1 MKEKAKKG
9 GYQSA
14 PPLGYRR
21 EKGDTVPVI
30 YEPEAKI
37 YRLIKKYFIQDEY
50 NPTTIARTLNDQ
62 GYRTRQGNRFEAR
75 VVIYILRNPFYI
87 GKIRWNRSSHGGYY
101 ENSPDEVIVSDGQH
115 EPLCTNEEWDIISK
129 RIKKYTPGSTGR
141 RRSKTLLPHYLSGGL
156 FRCPICG
163 ASMCYQR
170 GVSKKLPRAYP
181 YFCCWKYAKGIHSEN
196 VNVGS
201 PKTEEALLNSLQ
213 EFVDHGHS
221 NITYTVE
228 KVEEPSGNDAAQYEQ
243 LLDKLAIRKQRAK
256 EAYLDGIDTKE
267 EYREN
272 RELIDAEVKSIKE
285 KLATLET
292 AAVITTTEEF
302 HVDIREIILKLKDD
316 TLSTLEKHTAL
327 ASILDYMEYD
337 KERDEYSF
345 YYKFEME

>member
-1 MKEKAKKG
+1 MSNLWSVHVLPKRCQQEITPCLSLLLLLEICQRHPFRKRKCKRTKNRGCFAKFP
-9 GYQSA
+9 A
-14 PPLGYRR
+14 
-21 EKGDTVPVI
+21 
-30 YEPEAKI
+30 
-37 YRLIKKYFIQDEY
+37 
-50 NPTTIARTLNDQ
+50 
-62 GYRTRQGNRFEAR
+62 
-75 VVIYILRNPFYI
+75 
-87 GKIRWNRSSHGGYY
+87 
-101 ENSPDEVIVSDGQH
+101 
-115 EPLCTNEEWDIISK
+115 
-129 RIKKYTPGSTGR
+129 
-141 RRSKTLLPHYLSGGL
+141 
-156 FRCPICG
+156 
-163 ASMCYQR
+163 
-170 GVSKKLPRAYP
+170 GVCRPRP
-181 YFCCWKYAKGIHSEN
+181 
-196 VNVGS
+196 
-201 PKTEEALLNSLQ
+201 Q
-213 EFVDHGHS
+213 S

-337 KERDEYSF
+337 KEKDEYSF
-345 YYKFEME
+345 YYKFEE